1 MIVGD
6 GALSARGCAM
16 GEVRHVA
23 RVARSVVVFQMAR
36 VTPLVAVVSS
46 AGAMVLVA
54 EFFVA
59 RVPDG
64 G

>member
-1 MIVGD
+1 M
-6 GALSARGCAM
+6 
-16 GEVRHVA
+16 A

-36 VTPLVAVVSS
+36 VTPLVAVVPS
-46 AGAMVLVA
+46 ARAMVLVA